1 MYKTIE
7 TKFDELYKAIY
18 KCIIVSAGDTYV
30 TLRLE
35 PKNKYTT

>member
-7 TKFDELYKAIY
+7 TKFYELYKAIY
-18 KCIIVSAGDTYV
+18 KCIIVSADDSYV

-35 PKNKYTT
+35 PRKEK